1 MVLRG
6 GFLQLGVQ
14 GAMDEQPVFSE
25 WFSGRGFAFI
35 RGKDLCPELPLAE
48 KRPSGHYCR
57 KFPLVK

>member
-6 GFLQLGVQ
+6 GFLRLGVQ

-35 RGKDLCPELPLAE
+35 RGKDRCPELPLDGKTAV
-48 KRPSGHYCR
+48 RHYCR

>member
-6 GFLQLGVQ
+6 GFLRLGVQ

-25 WFSGRGFAFI
+25 WLSGSGFAVI
-35 RGKDLCPELPLAE
+35 RGKDLCPELPLAGNWT
-48 KRPSGHYCR
+48 SGHYYR